1 MEMLMLAVWFG
12 LKLAFVTIP
21 AWIAKR

>member
-1 MEMLMLAVWFG
+1 MLMLAIWFA

-21 AWIAKR
+21 AWIPKR